1 MRKIVFALILLL
13 AAASSLAGCSSS
25 GETNEAK
32 NGKLKIYTT
41 IFPLEDFTKKIG
53 GNLVE
58 VESVYPPNT
67 DAHSFEPS
75 TKTMVKIAE
84 GDAFIY
90 TGAGIEG
97 FADKA
102 AETLKNEDVE
112 IVKAAEGIELAK
124 SAAHSHEGEAGH
136 DEHSEEAAHE
146 GHEHGDTDP
155 HVWLDPIRSIQMGEN
170 IKNALVKKHPE
181 GKETFEKNFAALKA
195 DLEKLDKEYKDTLS
209 KTDKKE
215 ILVSHAAYG
224 YWQERYGIEQ
234 ISVMGLSASDEPS
247 QKQISAIIKDA
258 KAHGIKHVIFEK
270 NISSKLSEIVQ
281 NEIGA
286 TPLTVSNLESV
297 TEKDAKNS
305 EDYFSLMRKNLET
318 MKIALTE

>member
-1 MRKIVFALILLL
+1 MRKIALALILLL

-32 NGKLKIYTT
+32 NGRLKIYTT

-53 GNLVE
+53 GDLVE
-58 VESVYPPNT
+58 VKSVYPPNT

-136 DEHSEEAAHE
+136 DEHE

-155 HVWLDPIRSIQMGEN
+155 HVWLDPIRSIQMAEN

-181 GKETFEKNFAALKA
+181 GKETFEKNFAALKTN
-195 DLEKLDKEYKDTLS
+195 LEKLDKEYKDTLS

-258 KAHGIKHVIFEK
+258 KEHEIKHVIFEK

-281 NEIGA
+281 KEIGA

-297 TEKDAKNS
+297 TEEDAKNS

-318 MKIALTE
+318 LKTALTE

>member
-1 MRKIVFALILLL
+1 MRKIGFALILLL

-155 HVWLDPIRSIQMGEN
+155 HVWLDPIRSIQMAEN

-181 GKETFEKNFAALKA
+181 GKETFEKNFAELKA
-195 DLEKLDKEYKDTLS
+195 NLEKLDKEYKDTLS
-209 KTDKKE
+209 KMDKKE

-234 ISVMGLSASDEPS
+234 ISIMGLSASDEPS
-247 QKQISAIIKDA
+247 QKQISSIIKDA

-297 TEKDAKNS
+297 TEEDAKNS

-318 MKIALTE
+318 LKIALTE